1 MCPSAAHSHVPLAW
15 HYIPLFICIII
26 IILLLYYVYYFY
38 HLAPAVYPSLGWNS
52 FFFFF
57 LRNFFFI
64 HFTHQSKIPL
74 FPPPEPLWA
83 GTLKPPASAYRL

>member
-57 LRNFFFI
+57 F
-64 HFTHQSKIPL
+64 
-74 FPPPEPLWA
+74 
-83 GTLKPPASAYRL
+83 